1 MQHIEQ
7 GNLKETQKAAAK
19 VGVKCHLAESLD
31 TPLHLACLFGHRDIV
46 EWLLKL
52 KANPNAGANRCCAF
66 SVSLGDSLC
75 CVCAVVR
82 ACLPRCQIFFSVRLA
97 MRRSVRPS
105 ATGRDDWLS
114 SLQPPRRSSFVR
126 CRVSARNAD
135 ERAPS
140 ERPALLFVCVCLCW
154 QRDACRSLCWR
165 GSARRVLLC
174 CCFF

>member
-1 MQHIEQ
+1 MSSGADSNPSEPPTPTFDDALVRVLMQHIEQ

-75 CVCAVVR
+75 CVCCGARLSAALSNLFLCAPRNATERAAERDWARRLALVATAAASFVVR
-82 ACLPRCQIFFSVRLA
+82 SVPCVGAERGRA
-97 MRRSVRPS
+97 RS
-105 ATGRDDWLS
+105 
-114 SLQPPRRSSFVR
+114 
-126 CRVSARNAD
+126 
-135 ERAPS
+135 E
-140 ERPALLFVCVCLCW
+140 
-154 QRDACRSLCWR
+154 
-165 GSARRVLLC
+165 
-174 CCFF
+174 